1 MVEPLER
8 PLSSYIHTQ
17 YVTADENSSV
27 AEAVKILQPKNVEII
42 IVTSSLS
49 SNGKYVGIVTDSDI
63 LEKVVMK
70 GEDSDLV
77 FLKSIMTSPIIT
89 LPSSSTVRQAIK
101 VMRAHN
107 IKHLPVTDSTNNNEE
122 EKKII
127 GTVTQEY
134 LAEVIR
140 IAIIEKTFR
149 SYRKIIREHYKPI
162 FANVAIIMQFT
173 GLLMVVPA
181 LLGTI
186 WGEWESSIGI
196 YLAFVGMSLT
206 GYIMNTFGEKSPLNL
221 KQSSIVVVLS
231 FVLLSL
237 FGSLPYMYIN
247 PFWEGIDFF
256 SLFASSFLESAS
268 GFTTTGLSTIIHP
281 ENLPDSFSFYRSYTL
296 WVGGLSFV
304 YLVMALYY
312 PETKLAG
319 MRHLLGGGILRFK
332 QLLSTISVI
341 FAIYTAILILLL
353 FIFGHINI
361 LDSISLSF
369 ATLSSGGF
377 VPTSTILNSVNSI
390 TLAIIMAGMIIAALP
405 FAFHFGIFS
414 KEIEATK
421 EVKEILVFIILITIC
436 IVLFLFIESSFSKNE
451 WLPSV
456 FHVISASTT
465 TGFQFI
471 DLSQISPSGKVLLI
485 VLMLIGGTAFS
496 TAGGIKTARLILIF
510 QKLINYKENATTF
523 NEDKNHNHKNNN
535 KNNNQPTFISSTA
548 IQFRKRIKPLYK
560 SNYKAKKLQKNNDKQ
575 SMSMVPLDKHK
586 FNILSDKAFREAIFV
601 VVLFILFTMVTAI
614 CIYYLNINTKNN
626 SFIDVIFET
635 ASTVSNGGLSAGITT
650 MNLDSFSKLILSLNM
665 IMGRFEIIAILYI
678 FISKLRR

>member
-17 YVTADENSSV
+17 FVSADENSSV

-42 IVTSSLS
+42 LVTSS
-49 SNGKYVGIVTDSDI
+49 SNEYYVGIVTDSDI

-70 GEDSDLV
+70 GEDSDLIS
-77 FLKSIMTSPIIT
+77 LKSIMSSPIIT
-89 LPSSSTVRQAIK
+89 LPSSSTVRQAIQL
-101 VMRAHN
+101 MRIHK
-107 IKHLPVTDSTNNNEE
+107 IKHLPVTDNTNKE
-122 EKKII
+122 KII
-127 GTVTQEY
+127 GTVTLEY
-134 LAEVIR
+134 LAEAIR
-140 IAIIEKTFR
+140 IAVIEKTFR

-173 GLLMVVPA
+173 GLLMIIPA

-186 WGEWESSIGI
+186 WGEWQSSIGI

-206 GYIMNTFGEKSPLNL
+206 GYIMNTLGEKSPLNL

-247 PFWEGIDFF
+247 PFWDGIDFF
-256 SLFASSFLESAS
+256 SLFASSFIESTS

-281 ENLPDSFSFYRSYTL
+281 ENLPESFSFYRSYTL

-341 FAIYTAILILLL
+341 FAIYTAILILL
-353 FIFGHINI
+353 FIIFGHINI

-369 ATLSSGGF
+369 GTLSSGGF
-377 VPTSTILNSVNSI
+377 VPTSTILNSVNSS
-390 TLAIIMAGMIIAALP
+390 TLIIIMGGMIIAALP

-421 EVKEILVFIILITIC
+421 EIKEILVFIILITIC

-451 WLPSV
+451 WLSSV

-471 DLSQISPSGKVLLI
+471 DLSHISTSGKILLI

-496 TAGGIKTARLILIF
+496 TAGGIKIARIILIF
-510 QKLINYKENATTF
+510 HKLINYKQNTTTF
-523 NEDKNHNHKNNN
+523 HDKNHNHNNS
-535 KNNNQPTFISSTA
+535 QPTFISSTA
-548 IQFRKRIKPLYK
+548 IQFRKRIKPFYK
-560 SNYKAKKLQKNNDKQ
+560 SNYKAKKLQKNNDTL
-575 SMSMVPLDKHK
+575 SMSMVFLDKYKYH
-586 FNILSDKAFREAIFV
+586 ILSDKAFREAVFV
-601 VVLFILFTMVTAI
+601 VVLFILFTMITAI
-614 CIYYLNINTKNN
+614 CVYYLNINTKNIN
-626 SFIDVIFET
+626 FINVIFET
-635 ASTVSNGGLSAGITT
+635 ASTISNTGLSAGITT
-650 MNLDSFSKLILSLNM
+650 MHLDSFSKLILSFNM

-678 FISKLRR
+678 FISKLRV

>member
-1 MVEPLER
+1 MLMVEPLER

-17 YVTADENSSV
+17 FVTADENSSI
-27 AEAVKILQPKNVEII
+27 AEAVKVLQSKDVEII
-42 IVTSSLS
+42 LVTA
-49 SNGKYVGIVTDSDI
+49 NGKYVGIVTDSDI

-89 LPSSSTVRQAIK
+89 LPSSSTVRQAIQL
-101 VMRAHN
+101 MRAHK
-107 IKHLPVTDSTNNNEE
+107 IKHLPVTDSTNNNDKEDEE
-122 EKKII
+122 KII
-127 GTVTQEY
+127 GTVTQQY

-140 IAIIEKTFR
+140 IAVIEKTFR

-173 GLLMVVPA
+173 GLLMIIPA
-181 LLGTI
+181 LLGTL
-186 WGEWESSIGI
+186 WGEWQSSIGI

-206 GYIMNTFGEKSPLNL
+206 GYIMNTLGEKSPLNL

-247 PFWEGIDFF
+247 PFWEGIDSF
-256 SLFASSFLESAS
+256 SLFANSFLESTS

-281 ENLPDSFSFYRSYTL
+281 ENLPESFSFYRSYTL

-341 FAIYTAILILLL
+341 FAIYTAILILL
-353 FIFGHINI
+353 FVIFGHINI

-369 ATLSSGGF
+369 GTLSSGGF
-377 VPTSTILNSVNSI
+377 VPTSTILNSVNSS
-390 TLAIIMAGMIIAALP
+390 TLIIIMGGMIIAALP

-421 EVKEILVFIILITIC
+421 EIKEILVFIILITIC

-451 WLPSV
+451 WLSSI

-471 DLSQISPSGKVLLI
+471 DLSHISTSGKILLI

-496 TAGGIKTARLILIF
+496 TAGGIKIARIILIF
-510 QKLINYKENATTF
+510 HKLINYKENATIF
-523 NEDKNHNHKNNN
+523 NNKNHNHHNNHH
-535 KNNNQPTFISSTA
+535 NNSQPTFISSTA
-548 IQFRKRIKPLYK
+548 IQFRKRIKPFYK
-560 SNYKAKKLQKNNDKQ
+560 SNYKAKKLQKNSDKL
-575 SMSMVPLDKHK
+575 SMSMVPLDKYK
-586 FNILSDKAFREAIFV
+586 FHILSDKAFREAIFV
-601 VVLFILFTMVTAI
+601 VVLFILFTMITAI
-614 CIYYLNINTKNN
+614 CIYYLNINSKNTN
-626 SFIDVIFET
+626 FINVIFET
-635 ASTVSNGGLSAGITT
+635 ASTVSNTGLSAGITT
-650 MNLDSFSKLILSLNM
+650 MHLDSFSKLILSFNM

-678 FISKLRR
+678 FISKLRV

>member
-1 MVEPLER
+1 
-8 PLSSYIHTQ
+8 
-17 YVTADENSSV
+17 
-27 AEAVKILQPKNVEII
+27 
-42 IVTSSLS
+42 
-49 SNGKYVGIVTDSDI
+49 
-63 LEKVVMK
+63 MK
-70 GEDSDLV
+70 GEDSDLITI
-77 FLKSIMTSPIIT
+77 KSIMTSPIIS
-89 LPSSSTVRQAIK
+89 LPSSSTVKEAIQ
-101 VMRAHN
+101 VMRTRK
-107 IKHLPVTDSTNNNEE
+107 IKHLPVTDSTDNDDE

-127 GTVTQEY
+127 GTVTQQY
-134 LAEVIR
+134 LAEKIR
-140 IAIIEKTFR
+140 IAVIEKTFR

-173 GLLMVVPA
+173 GLLMIIPA
-181 LLGTI
+181 VLGTI
-186 WGEWESSIGI
+186 WGEWQSSIGI

-206 GYIMNTFGEKSPLNL
+206 GYVMNTLGEKSPLNL

-247 PFWEGIDFF
+247 PFWEGINPLA
-256 SLFASSFLESAS
+256 LFASSFLESTS

-341 FAIYTAILILLL
+341 FAIYTAILILLI
-353 FIFGHINI
+353 FNFGHINI

-390 TLAIIMAGMIIAALP
+390 TLTIIMGGMIIAALP

-421 EVKEILVFIILITIC
+421 EIKEILVFIILITLC
-436 IVLFLFIESSFSKNE
+436 IFLFLFIESSFSKNE
-451 WLPSV
+451 WLSSV

-471 DLSQISPSGKVLLI
+471 DLSQISTYGKILLI

-496 TAGGIKTARLILIF
+496 TAGGIKIARLILIF
-510 QKLINYKENATTF
+510 QKLINYKKNATGF
-523 NEDKNHNHKNNN
+523 NEKDKYRN

-548 IQFRKRIKPLYK
+548 IQFRKRIKSLST
-560 SNYKAKKLQKNNDKQ
+560 SNYKAKKLQKSNNKQ
-575 SMSMVPLDKHK
+575 SISMVPLDKYK
-586 FNILSDKAFREAIFV
+586 FHILSDKAFREAIFV
-601 VVLFILFTMVTAI
+601 VVLFILFTMITAI
-614 CIYYLNINTKNN
+614 CIYYLNTNTKNN
-626 SFIDVIFET
+626 NFIDVIFET
-635 ASTVSNGGLSAGITT
+635 ASTISNTGLSAGITT
-650 MNLDSFSKLILSLNM
+650 MNLDSFSKLILSFNM

>member
-17 YVTADENSSV
+17 FVTADENSSV

-42 IVTSSLS
+42 LVTSS
-49 SNGKYVGIVTDSDI
+49 SNEYYVGIVTDSDI

-70 GEDSDLV
+70 GEDSDLIS
-77 FLKSIMTSPIIT
+77 LKSIMSSPIIT
-89 LPSSSTVRQAIK
+89 LPSSSTVRQAIQLMHSNK
-101 VMRAHN
+101 
-107 IKHLPVTDSTNNNEE
+107 IKHLPVTDSTNKE
-122 EKKII
+122 KII
-127 GTVTQEY
+127 GTVTLAY
-134 LAEVIR
+134 LAEAIR
-140 IAIIEKTFR
+140 IAVIEKTFR

-173 GLLMVVPA
+173 GLLMIIPA
-181 LLGTI
+181 LLGTF
-186 WGEWESSIGI
+186 WGEWQSSIGI

-206 GYIMNTFGEKSPLNL
+206 GYIMNTLGEKSPLNL

-247 PFWEGIDFF
+247 PFWDGIDFF
-256 SLFASSFLESAS
+256 SLFAGSFLESTS

-281 ENLPDSFSFYRSYTL
+281 EDLPESFSFYRSYTL

-341 FAIYTAILILLL
+341 FAIYTTILILL
-353 FIFGHINI
+353 FIIFGHINI

-369 ATLSSGGF
+369 GTLSSGGF
-377 VPTSTILNSVNSI
+377 VPTSTILNSVNSS
-390 TLAIIMAGMIIAALP
+390 TLIIIMGGMIIAALP

-421 EVKEILVFIILITIC
+421 EIKEILVFIILITIC

-451 WLPSV
+451 WLSSI

-471 DLSQISPSGKVLLI
+471 DLSHISTSGKVVLI

-496 TAGGIKTARLILIF
+496 TAGGIKIARIILIF
-510 QKLINYKENATTF
+510 HKLINYKKNTTTF
-523 NEDKNHNHKNNN
+523 YDKNQNHKDNNN
-535 KNNNQPTFISSTA
+535 HHNNSQPTFISSTA
-548 IQFRKRIKPLYK
+548 IQFRKRIKPFYK
-560 SNYKAKKLQKNNDKQ
+560 SNYKVKKLQKNNNKL
-575 SMSMVPLDKHK
+575 SVSMVPLDKYK
-586 FNILSDKAFREAIFV
+586 FHILSDKAFREAIFV

-614 CIYYLNINTKNN
+614 CIYYLNINTKNTN
-626 SFIDVIFET
+626 FINVIFES
-635 ASTVSNGGLSAGITT
+635 ASTISNTGLSAGITT
-650 MNLDSFSKLILSLNM
+650 MHLDSFSKLILSFNM

-678 FISKLRR
+678 FISKLRV

>member
-1 MVEPLER
+1 MLMVEPLER

-17 YVTADENSSV
+17 FVTADENSSI
-27 AEAVKILQPKNVEII
+27 AEAVKVLQSKDVEII
-42 IVTSSLS
+42 LVI

-89 LPSSSTVRQAIK
+89 LPISSTVRQAIQL
-101 VMRAHN
+101 MRPHK
-107 IKHLPVTDSTNNNEE
+107 IKHLPVTDSTRNLEG
-122 EKKII
+122 KII
-127 GTVTQEY
+127 GTVTLEY
-134 LAEVIR
+134 LAKIIR
-140 IAIIEKTFR
+140 ISVIEKTFR
-149 SYRKIIREHYKPI
+149 GYRKVIREHYKPI
-162 FANVAIIMQFT
+162 FANVAIILQFA
-173 GLLMVVPA
+173 GLLMVIPA
-181 LLGTI
+181 LLGTFL
-186 WGEWESSIGI
+186 GELHSSIGI

-206 GYIMNTFGEKSPLNL
+206 GYIMNTLGEKSPLNL

-237 FGSLPYMYIN
+237 FGTIPYMYIN
-247 PFWEGIDFF
+247 PFWEGIDPF
-256 SLFASSFLESAS
+256 SLFASSLLESTS

-281 ENLPDSFSFYRSYTL
+281 ENLSDSFSFYRSYTE

-341 FAIYTAILILLL
+341 FAIYTAILILL
-353 FIFGHINI
+353 FIIFGHINM
-361 LDSISLSF
+361 LDSISISF

-390 TLAIIMAGMIIAALP
+390 TLAIIMGGMIIAALP

-414 KEIEATK
+414 KDIEATK
-421 EVKEILVFIILITIC
+421 EIKEILVFIILITVC
-436 IVLFLFIESSFSKNE
+436 IVLFLFIESSFSEKE
-451 WLPSV
+451 WISSI

-471 DLSQISPSGKVLLI
+471 DIAHISTYGKVLLI
-485 VLMLIGGTAFS
+485 LLMLIGGTAFS
-496 TAGGIKTARLILIF
+496 TAGGIKIARLILIF
-510 QKLINYKENATTF
+510 QKLINYKENATTP
-523 NEDKNHNHKNNN
+523 NDKNHNYKNRS
-535 KNNNQPTFISSTA
+535 NNQPTFISSTA
-548 IQFRKRIKPLYK
+548 IQFRQRIKTLSK
-560 SNYKAKKLQKNNDKQ
+560 SNYKAKKLQKKNNNNKQ
-575 SMSMVPLDKHK
+575 SIIIVPLDKYK
-586 FNILSDKAFREAIFV
+586 FNILSDKAFREALFV
-601 VVLFILFTMVTAI
+601 VVLFILFTIITAL
-614 CIYYLNINTKNN
+614 CIYFLTDNN
-626 SFIDVIFET
+626 KFIDVVFEA
-635 ASTVSNGGLSAGITT
+635 ASTISNNGLSVGIIS
-650 MNLDSFSKLILSLNM
+650 MDLDSISKMILSFNM
-665 IMGRFEIIAILYI
+665 ILGRFEIIAILYI

>member
-17 YVTADENSSV
+17 FVSADENSSV

-42 IVTSSLS
+42 LVTSS
-49 SNGKYVGIVTDSDI
+49 SNEYYVGIVTDSDI

-70 GEDSDLV
+70 GEDSDLIS
-77 FLKSIMTSPIIT
+77 LKSIMSSPIIT
-89 LPSSSTVRQAIK
+89 LPSSSTVRQAIQL
-101 VMRAHN
+101 MRIHK
-107 IKHLPVTDSTNNNEE
+107 IKHLPVTDNTNKE
-122 EKKII
+122 KII
-127 GTVTQEY
+127 GTVTLEY
-134 LAEVIR
+134 LAEAIR
-140 IAIIEKTFR
+140 IAVIEKTFR

-173 GLLMVVPA
+173 GLLMIIPA

-186 WGEWESSIGI
+186 WGEWQSSIGI

-206 GYIMNTFGEKSPLNL
+206 GYIMNTLGEKSPLNL

-247 PFWEGIDFF
+247 PFWDGIDFF
-256 SLFASSFLESAS
+256 SLFASSFIESTS

-281 ENLPDSFSFYRSYTL
+281 ENLPESFSFYRSYTL

-341 FAIYTAILILLL
+341 FAIYTAILILL
-353 FIFGHINI
+353 FIIFGHINI

-369 ATLSSGGF
+369 GTLSSGGF
-377 VPTSTILNSVNSI
+377 VPTSTILNSVNSS
-390 TLAIIMAGMIIAALP
+390 TLIIIMGGMIIAALP

-421 EVKEILVFIILITIC
+421 EIKEILVFIILITIC

-451 WLPSV
+451 WLSSV

-471 DLSQISPSGKVLLI
+471 DLSHISTSGKILLI

-496 TAGGIKTARLILIF
+496 TAGGIKIARIILIF
-510 QKLINYKENATTF
+510 HKLINYKQNTTTF
-523 NEDKNHNHKNNN
+523 HDKNHNHNNS
-535 KNNNQPTFISSTA
+535 QPTFISSTA
-548 IQFRKRIKPLYK
+548 IQFRKRIKPFYK
-560 SNYKAKKLQKNNDKQ
+560 SNYKAKKLQKNNDKL
-575 SMSMVPLDKHK
+575 SMSMVPLDKYKYH
-586 FNILSDKAFREAIFV
+586 ILSDKAFREALFV
-601 VVLFILFTMVTAI
+601 VVLFILFTMITAI
-614 CIYYLNINTKNN
+614 CVYFLNINTKNIN
-626 SFIDVIFET
+626 FINIIFET
-635 ASTVSNGGLSAGITT
+635 ASTISNTGLSAGITT
-650 MNLDSFSKLILSLNM
+650 MHLDSFSKLILSFNM

-678 FISKLRR
+678 FISKLRV

>member
-17 YVTADENSSV
+17 YVSADEDSSV

-42 IVTSSLS
+42 LVTSS
-49 SNGKYVGIVTDSDI
+49 SNEYYVGIVTDSDI

-70 GEDSDLV
+70 GEDSDLIS
-77 FLKSIMTSPIIT
+77 LKSIMSSPIIT
-89 LPSSSTVRQAIK
+89 LPSSSTVRQAIQL
-101 VMRAHN
+101 MRIHK
-107 IKHLPVTDSTNNNEE
+107 IKHLPVTDNTNKE
-122 EKKII
+122 KII
-127 GTVTQEY
+127 GTVTLEY
-134 LAEVIR
+134 LAEAIR
-140 IAIIEKTFR
+140 IAVIEKTFR

-173 GLLMVVPA
+173 GLLMIIPA

-186 WGEWESSIGI
+186 WGEWQSSIGI

-206 GYIMNTFGEKSPLNL
+206 GYIMNTLGEKSPLNL

-247 PFWEGIDFF
+247 PFWDGIDFF
-256 SLFASSFLESAS
+256 SLFASSFLESTS

-281 ENLPDSFSFYRSYTL
+281 ENLPESFSFYRSYTL

-341 FAIYTAILILLL
+341 FAIYTAIIILL
-353 FIFGHINI
+353 FIIFGHINI

-369 ATLSSGGF
+369 GTLSSGGF
-377 VPTSTILNSVNSI
+377 VPTSTILNSVNSS
-390 TLAIIMAGMIIAALP
+390 TLIIIMGGMIIAALP

-421 EVKEILVFIILITIC
+421 EIKEILVFIILITIC

-451 WLPSV
+451 WLSSV

-471 DLSQISPSGKVLLI
+471 DLSHISTSGKILLI

-496 TAGGIKTARLILIF
+496 TAGGIKIARIILIF
-510 QKLINYKENATTF
+510 HKLINYKQNTTTF
-523 NEDKNHNHKNNN
+523 HDKNHNHNNS
-535 KNNNQPTFISSTA
+535 QPTFISSTA
-548 IQFRKRIKPLYK
+548 IQFRKRIKPFYK
-560 SNYKAKKLQKNNDKQ
+560 SNYKAKKLQKNNDKL
-575 SMSMVPLDKHK
+575 SMSMVPLDKYKYH
-586 FNILSDKAFREAIFV
+586 ILSDKAFREAVFV
-601 VVLFILFTMVTAI
+601 VVLFILFTMITAI
-614 CIYYLNINTKNN
+614 CVYYLNINTKNIN
-626 SFIDVIFET
+626 FINVIFET
-635 ASTVSNGGLSAGITT
+635 ASTISNTGLSAGITT
-650 MNLDSFSKLILSLNM
+650 MHLDSFSKLILSFNM

-678 FISKLRR
+678 FISKLRV

>member
-1 MVEPLER
+1 M
-8 PLSSYIHTQ
+8 
-17 YVTADENSSV
+17 A
-27 AEAVKILQPKNVEII
+27 
-42 IVTSSLS
+42 
-49 SNGKYVGIVTDSDI
+49 
-63 LEKVVMK
+63 
-70 GEDSDLV
+70 
-77 FLKSIMTSPIIT
+77 SPIIS
-89 LPSSSTVRQAIK
+89 LPSSSTVRQAIQL
-101 VMRAHN
+101 MRTHK
-107 IKHLPVTDSTNNNEE
+107 IKHLPVTDSTNDNDE

-127 GTVTQEY
+127 GTVTQQY

-140 IAIIEKTFR
+140 IAVVEKTFR
-149 SYRKIIREHYKPI
+149 SYRKVIREHYKPI

-173 GLLMVVPA
+173 GLLMIIPA
-181 LLGTI
+181 VLGTI
-186 WGEWESSIGI
+186 WGEWQSSIGI

-206 GYIMNTFGEKSPLNL
+206 GYIMNTLGEKSPLNL

-247 PFWEGIDFF
+247 PFWEGINPF
-256 SLFASSFLESAS
+256 SLFASSFLESTS
-268 GFTTTGLSTIIHP
+268 GFTTTGLSTITHP

-341 FAIYTAILILLL
+341 FAIYTAILILLI
-353 FIFGHINI
+353 FNFGHIST

-377 VPTSTILNSVNSI
+377 VPSSTILNSVNSI
-390 TLAIIMAGMIIAALP
+390 TLGIIMGGMIIAALP

-421 EVKEILVFIILITIC
+421 EIKEILVFVILITVC
-436 IVLFLFIESSFSKNE
+436 IFLFLFIESAFSKNQG
-451 WLPSV
+451 LSSV

-471 DLSQISPSGKVLLI
+471 DLSQISTYGKVLLI

-496 TAGGIKTARLILIF
+496 TAGGIKIARLILIF
-510 QKLINYKENATTF
+510 QKLMNYKQNATVF
-523 NEDKNHNHKNNN
+523 NEKDKN

-548 IQFRKRIKPLYK
+548 IQFRKRIKSLSTSSYK
-560 SNYKAKKLQKNNDKQ
+560 VKNLQKTNNKQ
-575 SMSMVPLDKHK
+575 SISMVPLDKYK
-586 FNILSDKAFREAIFV
+586 FHILSDKAFREAIFV
-601 VVLFILFTMVTAI
+601 VVLFILFTMITAI
-614 CIYYLNINTKNN
+614 CIYYLNTYSKNN
-626 SFIDVIFET
+626 NFIDVIFET
-635 ASTVSNGGLSAGITT
+635 ASTISNTGLSAGITT
-650 MNLDSFSKLILSLNM
+650 MNLDSFSKLILSFNM

>member
-17 YVTADENSSV
+17 FVTADENSSV

-42 IVTSSLS
+42 LVTSS
-49 SNGKYVGIVTDSDI
+49 SNEYYVGIVTDSDI

-70 GEDSDLV
+70 GEDSDLIS
-77 FLKSIMTSPIIT
+77 LKSIMSSPIIT
-89 LPSSSTVRQAIK
+89 LPSSSTVRQAIQLMHSNK
-101 VMRAHN
+101 
-107 IKHLPVTDSTNNNEE
+107 IKHLPVTDSTNKE
-122 EKKII
+122 KII
-127 GTVTQEY
+127 GTVTLTY
-134 LAEVIR
+134 LAEAIR
-140 IAIIEKTFR
+140 IAVIEKTFR

-173 GLLMVVPA
+173 GLLMIIPA
-181 LLGTI
+181 LLGTF
-186 WGEWESSIGI
+186 WGEWQSSIGI

-206 GYIMNTFGEKSPLNL
+206 GYIMNTLGEKSPLNL

-237 FGSLPYMYIN
+237 FGSLPYMYLN
-247 PFWEGIDFF
+247 PFWDGIDFF
-256 SLFASSFLESAS
+256 SLFAGSFLESTS

-281 ENLPDSFSFYRSYTL
+281 ENLPESFSFYRSYTE

-341 FAIYTAILILLL
+341 FAIYTIILILL
-353 FIFGHINI
+353 FVIFGHINI

-369 ATLSSGGF
+369 GTLSSGGF
-377 VPTSTILNSVNSI
+377 VPTSTILNSVNSS
-390 TLAIIMAGMIIAALP
+390 TLIIIMGGMIIAALP

-421 EVKEILVFIILITIC
+421 EIKEILVFIILITIC

-451 WLPSV
+451 WLSSI

-471 DLSQISPSGKVLLI
+471 DLSHISTSGKIVLI

-496 TAGGIKTARLILIF
+496 TAGGIKIARIILIF
-510 QKLINYKENATTF
+510 HKLINYKKNTTTF
-523 NEDKNHNHKNNN
+523 YDKNQNHKDNNHH
-535 KNNNQPTFISSTA
+535 NNSQPTFISSTA
-548 IQFRKRIKPLYK
+548 IQFRKRIKPFYK
-560 SNYKAKKLQKNNDKQ
+560 SNYKVKKLQKNNDKL
-575 SMSMVPLDKHK
+575 SMSMVPLDKYK
-586 FNILSDKAFREAIFV
+586 FHILSDKAFREAIFV

-614 CIYYLNINTKNN
+614 CIYYLNIHTKNTN
-626 SFIDVIFET
+626 FINVIFES
-635 ASTVSNGGLSAGITT
+635 ASTISNTGLSAGITT
-650 MNLDSFSKLILSLNM
+650 MHLDSFSKLILSFNM

-678 FISKLRR
+678 FISKLRV

>member
-17 YVTADENSSV
+17 FVTADENSSV

-42 IVTSSLS
+42 LVTSST
-49 SNGKYVGIVTDSDI
+49 NGGKYVGIVTDSDI

-89 LPSSSTVRQAIK
+89 LPSSSTVRQAIQL
-101 VMRAHN
+101 MRTHK
-107 IKHLPVTDSTNNNEE
+107 IKHLPVTDSTRNLEGE
-122 EKKII
+122 II
-127 GTVTQEY
+127 GTVTQQY

-140 IAIIEKTFR
+140 IAVIEKTFR
-149 SYRKIIREHYKPI
+149 GYRKIIREHYKPI
-162 FANVAIIMQFT
+162 FANLAIILQFT
-173 GLLMVVPA
+173 GLLMVIPA
-181 LLGTI
+181 LLGTFL
-186 WGEWESSIGI
+186 GEWQSSIGI

-206 GYIMNTFGEKSPLNL
+206 GYIMNTLGEKSPLNL

-247 PFWEGIDFF
+247 PFWEGIDPF
-256 SLFASSFLESAS
+256 SLFASSLLESTS

-281 ENLPDSFSFYRSYTL
+281 ENLSDSFSFYRSYTE

-319 MRHLLGGGILRFK
+319 MKYFLGSGILRFK
-332 QLLSTISVI
+332 QLLSTISII
-341 FAIYTAILILLL
+341 FVVYTTIFVLLI

-369 ATLSSGGF
+369 ATLATGGF
-377 VPTSTILNSVNSI
+377 VPTSTILTSENSI
-390 TLAIIMAGMIIAALP
+390 TLAIIMGGMIIAALP

-414 KEIEATK
+414 KNVEATK
-421 EVKEILVFIILITIC
+421 EVKEILIFLIILTIF
-436 IVLFLFIESSFSKNE
+436 IFLFMLIEPSFTENDWLSSM
-451 WLPSV
+451 

-465 TGFQFI
+465 TGFQYLN
-471 DLSQISPSGKVLLI
+471 LSHLSINGKILLI
-485 VLMLIGGTAFS
+485 IVMLIGGTAFS
-496 TAGGIKTARLILIF
+496 TAGGLKIARLLLIF
-510 QKLINYKENATTF
+510 EKLVNSKKFTSS
-523 NEDKNHNHKNNN
+523 HNN
-535 KNNNQPTFISSTA
+535 KQLYNRQQQHPVISATA
-548 IQFRKRIKPLYK
+548 IQFRKKVEQTFK
-560 SNYKAKKLQKNNDKQ
+560 SYYQEKILKSSNKQ
-575 SMSMVPLDKHK
+575 SRSTSNVPLDKYK
-586 FNILSDKAFREAIFV
+586 FNILSDKAFKEALFV
-601 VVLFILFTMVTAI
+601 VLLYISFTMITAL
-614 CIYYLNINTKNN
+614 CIYYLGENKII
-626 SFIDVIFET
+626 FIDAVFEAAT
-635 ASTVSNGGLSAGITT
+635 TISNNGLTVGITT
-650 MNLDSFSKLILSLNM
+650 MDLNSISKLLLSFNM

-678 FISKLRR
+678 FISKLRK